1 MGPGPLWDSRAPLTP
16 GRSARIVNECMDWY
30 WRLDA
35 SEEIFWSLVG
45 VFGWCLWL
53 VFVRIYLAAWVLP
66 GCQGCEKVPRC
77 MY

>member
-35 SEEIFWSLVG
+35 GEDIFWALVG
-45 VFGWCLWL
+45 VFGWCLSGFTWL
-53 VFVRIYLAAWVLP
+53 PGCCLDAKAAKRYLAACTD
-66 GCQGCEKVPRC
+66 G
-77 MY
+77 Y